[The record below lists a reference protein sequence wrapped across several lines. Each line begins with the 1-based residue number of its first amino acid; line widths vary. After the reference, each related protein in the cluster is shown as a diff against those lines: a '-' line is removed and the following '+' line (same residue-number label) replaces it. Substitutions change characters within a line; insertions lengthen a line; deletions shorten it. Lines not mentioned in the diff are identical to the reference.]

1 VILHVATVQCEALL
15 QADSNTQTQADSNT
29 QTQGESEG
37 QIQGTSGVR
46 HEARGRDTRQAG
58 ETHSREGVG
67 NGASASLCGVCLSL
81 RYLLWL
87 VSVFTLACLYT
98 RLSRSVPCVC
108 LYTSL
113 CGLFLCVDLHS
124 SCLSLHLAL
133 CVDSHSSCLSLHFA
147 LCVDSHSSCLSLHF
161 ALCVDSHSSCLS
173 LRYHSSCLSLR
184 YHSSFVMSVSIP
196 PQVSLKCLYPPSRH
210 RHKEDKEG
218 QGAIEME

>member
-1 VILHVATVQCEALL
+1 MLFRSCLTEGGLLHVATLQCEAVL
-15 QADSNTQTQADSNT
+15 QADSNT

-124 SCLSLHLAL
+124 SCLSLH
-133 CVDSHSSCLSLHFA
+133 
-147 LCVDSHSSCLSLHF
+147 F